1 MGRCPAGHPLSGAAS
16 ELRRNTR
23 ASGETEGGNQAQAAA
38 SAGAAHQ
45 PPSEQRAME
54 MVACGKRGIQKQASS
69 SSHDSL
75 EISQTA
81 RDSPIP
87 TAPTTDSRMGEAKTR
102 IGNCWAVE
110 NWKSKSGI
118 PTFPPPRQPAAA
130 RKKPFTEQKPGPSPT
145 AQKRGH
151 FYRGNTGDI
160 SNEA

>member
-45 PPSEQRAME
+45 PPSEQLAME

-110 NWKSKSGI
+110 NWKSKSG
-118 PTFPPPRQPAAA
+118 FPLSHRPDSLRQPG
-130 RKKPFTEQKPGPSPT
+130 RNHLQNKNRDRLRRPKNGDTSIEVTPGL
-145 AQKRGH
+145 
-151 FYRGNTGDI
+151 

>member
-87 TAPTTDSRMGEAKTR
+87 TAPTTDSRMREAKTT
-102 IGNCWAVE
+102 IGNCLGRGKLE
-110 NWKSKSGI
+110 I
-118 PTFPPPRQPAAA
+118 
-130 RKKPFTEQKPGPSPT
+130 QKRDSHFLTAPT
-145 AQKRGH
+145 ACGSQEETI
-151 FYRGNTGDI
+151 YRTKTGTVSDGPKTGTLL
-160 SNEA
+160 SR